1 MPFPAPV
8 MRMICFIVGICIK
21 CFILVCAITLKQLL
35 PIALTDEIFYIKSV
49 KNSLRDVFLLTV
61 SIGDVMA
68 KSKVKW
74 FDSKK
79 GYGFILNPEG
89 GEDIFVHFSA
99 IISDQSFKVLNQDS
113 EVEYEL
119 DKTQKGLQA
128 RNVHELSMI
137 ASSITAQGAPIQGEF
152 KPLHN

>member
-1 MPFPAPV
+1 
-8 MRMICFIVGICIK
+8 
-21 CFILVCAITLKQLL
+21 
-35 PIALTDEIFYIKSV
+35 
-49 KNSLRDVFLLTV
+49 
-61 SIGDVMA
+61 MA

-74 FDSKK
+74 FDGKK

-99 IISDQSFKVLNQDS
+99 IVSDQSFKVLNQDA

-128 RNVHELSMI
+128 KNVREFPMAGDVAVMAGVESGARASVRNEFN
-137 ASSITAQGAPIQGEF
+137 TAE
-152 KPLHN
+152 